1 MSSAPLG
8 PVLGGLLLRG
18 LLLGGLLLGGLVGF
32 VLPAA
37 AVQTDAYGIAPAPGS
52 LQSGGD
58 HLQAVTRPGAAV
70 HDQLLVWNRTGAP
83 LTLDLSVEPAHLAP
97 GDVPALGG
105 ATAPT
110 RWVHLDQPVVQLG
123 PHADQIVS
131 LTITVPRILP
141 HLPAQAAVV
150 ATPETSTPGHV
161 AVLIRL
167 AVLISMDAA
176 PSAPSRA
183 PLGTV
188 GWVGL
193 AVLAA
198 VALTVAAVRVTSR
211 RGRSPNRSD

>member
-1 MSSAPLG
+1 M
-8 PVLGGLLLRG
+8 
-18 LLLGGLLLGGLVGF
+18 VGWAG
-32 VLPAA
+32 AA
-37 AVQTDAYGIAPAPGS
+37 GAVQTDTYGIAPAPGS

-58 HLQAVTRPGAAV
+58 HLQALTQPGVAV
-70 HDQLLVWNRTGAP
+70 HDRLLVWNRTAGP

-105 ATAPT
+105 PVAPT

-123 PHADQIVS
+123 PHADQLVS

-150 ATPETSTPGHV
+150 ATPAASAPGRV

-176 PSAPSRA
+176 PSAPARA

-188 GWVGL
+188 GWVAL

-198 VALTVAAVRVTSR
+198 VAVTAAVVRLASR
-211 RGRSPNRSD
+211 RRPGPAPSRSG